1 MIKLFPSF
9 KLRKS
14 HLYGWFLS
22 SSVKIN
28 SNFNSSKSTDTDPS
42 WWRARIK
49 GKEGL
54 VPANFVTAGGQVGP
68 NSSDNAFH
76 DACKRGNLELLEECL
91 MNKVPVN
98 VPDKAGNTGLHW

>member
-1 MIKLFPSF
+1 M
-9 KLRKS
+9 
-14 HLYGWFLS
+14 
-22 SSVKIN
+22 N